1 VRRYAIRRSLT
12 VVPVL
17 LGVSVLVFSFI
28 HLIPGD
34 PALTMLGERATPEK
48 VAEVRARLGLDRPIW
63 QQYVLYMGKVLHG
76 DLGVSIVRGDPVA
89 TDLLRRFPATVEL
102 AVSAIVVAIVCGI
115 PIGVASAV
123 WRNSLLD
130 SLARLGALTGV
141 SMPIF
146 WLGLVLA
153 WFFGVQLRVLPT
165 GFRLGSGTAL
175 VPWTNFALLDAAL
188 QGDWPALVD
197 ALRHLILPALALA
210 TIPLA
215 IIARMTRAS
224 MLEVLSRE
232 YVRTAEAKGLSR
244 RAVIL
249 RHALRNALLPV
260 LTVIGLQVGHLLAGA
275 ILTETIFSWP
285 GIGLWVYE
293 SIESR
298 DYAIVQGVT
307 LFIAVIVV
315 GVNLLTDVLYAAV
328 DPRIKYE

>member
-1 VRRYAIRRSLT
+1 MSRGAALESGRGRSPAAAAWRRLVASPAARAGLVIAVAFALIALVTPFVHVYDARTDADLTLRLKPPMAGHPFGTDSLGRDILVR
-12 VVPVL
+12 
-17 LGVSVLVFSFI
+17 
-28 HLIPGD
+28 
-34 PALTMLGERATPEK
+34 
-48 VAEVRARLGLDRPIW
+48 
-63 QQYVLYMGKVLHG
+63 VLHATRVS
-76 DLGVSIVRGDPVA
+76 LG
-89 TDLLRRFPATVEL
+89 L
-102 AVSAIVVAIVCGI
+102 AVSAVAVATLIGSVLGFVAGYFRRQVDLVVMFCMDI
-115 PIGVASAV
+115 
-123 WRNSLLD
+123 
-130 SLARLGALTGV
+130 
-141 SMPIF
+141 
-146 WLGLVLA
+146 VLA

-165 GFRLGSGTAL
+165 GFRLGSGIAL

-197 ALRHLILPALALA
+197 ALRHLILPTLALA